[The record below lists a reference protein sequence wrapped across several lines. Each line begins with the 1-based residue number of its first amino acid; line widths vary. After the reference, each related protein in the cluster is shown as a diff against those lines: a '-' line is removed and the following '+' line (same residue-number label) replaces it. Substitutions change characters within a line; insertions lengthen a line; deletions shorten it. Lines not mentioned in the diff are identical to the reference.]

1 LQDHQLDE
9 DLKIALATLFLEK
22 EEANS
27 GPVGDHSI
35 EDLHTFGSSIEEPE
49 SETTDNTESQ
59 LPDLDSLITEAY
71 NNDRI
76 ANQLIAAKR
85 QGLRLLPQNIINQR
99 IKLTTGDL
107 EEKGDRLWVRD
118 RLYIPDDRPT
128 ILKIMELYHW
138 NPIAGRPG
146 IRGMYRQIIKHFYWP
161 KMIK

>member
-1 LQDHQLDE
+1 LDE

-27 GPVGDHSI
+27 GPVDNDSI
-35 EDLHTFGSSIEEPE
+35 EDLHTFGSSIEGPE

-85 QGLRLLPQNIINQR
+85 QGLHLLPQNIIDQG
-99 IKLTTGDL
+99 IKLATV
-107 EEKGDRLWVRD
+107 EEKGDRL
-118 RLYIPDDRPT
+118 
-128 ILKIMELYHW
+128 
-138 NPIAGRPG
+138 
-146 IRGMYRQIIKHFYWP
+146 
-161 KMIK
+161 